1 LENFLPVLPILKVRY
16 ENNIENIL
24 IF

>member
-1 LENFLPVLPILKVRY
+1 MQKMDFLRSFYKNFEFS

-24 IF
+24 